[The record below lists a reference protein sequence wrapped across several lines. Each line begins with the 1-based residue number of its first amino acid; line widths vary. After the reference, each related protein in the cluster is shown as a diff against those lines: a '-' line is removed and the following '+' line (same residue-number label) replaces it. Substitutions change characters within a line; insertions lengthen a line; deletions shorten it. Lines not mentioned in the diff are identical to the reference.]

1 LRHNQYCHNSGTR
14 PVSLRR
20 FVTLLSDLGKNQLGL
35 EIKKERDRFGSY
47 FVGLKIRDE
56 SDTSPPLITGNSEV
70 VINTNPQPENT
81 NVISKLWTM
90 VMDKVTDIIDCVLKD
105 TPADM
110 MDESTDGDECD
121 RCPKGYRSAYDGKN
135 EKSPKIENKVEAKTK
150 CNTQDKRQKEKAE
163 RLEEFSKMPSL
174 PSPKKAQSQI
184 EQSVM
189 DSDREPSSKVQS
201 AITVGDRVT
210 IDDCLG
216 HWNWASPF
224 TVEAIDGEMVKLE
237 MVSQRDLVGFQQR
250 ATDEPF
256 RVSELVE
263 MERLERVQ

>member
-1 LRHNQYCHNSGTR
+1 
-14 PVSLRR
+14 
-20 FVTLLSDLGKNQLGL
+20 LGKNQLGL

-47 FVGLKIRDE
+47 FVGLKIRDVN
-56 SDTSPPLITGNSEV
+56 DTSPPLITGNSEV
-70 VINTNPQPENT
+70 VINTKSSFSST

-90 VMDKVTDIIDCVLKD
+90 VMDKVTDVIDYV
-105 TPADM
+105 
-110 MDESTDGDECD
+110 MDESIDNDECD
-121 RCPKGYRSAYDGKN
+121 EYDGKN
-135 EKSPKIENKVEAKTK
+135 EKSSELENSVKFESE
-150 CNTQDKRQKEKAE
+150 CNIHNQKQNQKKDKSR
-163 RLEEFSKMPSL
+163 EFSDL
-174 PSPKKAQSQI
+174 PSQG
-184 EQSVM
+184 EQSESQSHTEYEV
-189 DSDREPSSKVQS
+189 DEDHS